1 MISFPLESL
10 CQKPMVSLAFAHY
23 ARLNGGFNDVWNAP
37 VPIVV
42 LPVYVIVK
50 KTLTQYCYE
59 CLQVNGTEIGWSLG
73 FMIESSSELP
83 QSKREYYMTN
93 LAFALMMTLFILFI
107 LISVGF
113 ACHAVKFQR
122 RKQKGKLYQ
131 TAPKSDGY
139 GAIQWTSKEID
150 NVQWN
155 NLLPP
160 EVVHV
165 KNKIC

>member
-1 MISFPLESL
+1 MVSPVSL
-10 CQKPMVSLAFAHY
+10 CKTEW
-23 ARLNGGFNDVWNAP
+23 GFYWWIAP
-37 VPIVV
+37 VQIVV
-42 LPVYVIVK
+42 LLFHVIVWK
-50 KTLTQYCYE
+50 MLSYYCSE

-73 FMIESSSELP
+73 FMIDSSSELP

-139 GAIQWTSKEID
+139 GAIQWTSKFRQRISSEMSPPNSDIF
-150 NVQWN
+150 VKLFSVKYW
-155 NLLPP
+155 LPP
-160 EVVHV
+160 EMVFA
-165 KNKIC
+165 KN

>member
-1 MISFPLESL
+1 M
-10 CQKPMVSLAFAHY
+10 
-23 ARLNGGFNDVWNAP
+23 
-37 VPIVV
+37 
-42 LPVYVIVK
+42 
-50 KTLTQYCYE
+50 LTQYCYE

-73 FMIESSSELP
+73 FMIDSSSELP

-113 ACHAVKFQR
+113 ACHAVKFQQ

-139 GAIQWTSKEID
+139 GAIQWTSKFRTE
-150 NVQWN
+150 NVQWDVSSKFRHFCKIMFSEILITSRSCICQKL
-155 NLLPP
+155 NLLKLYHSKPVNN
-160 EVVHV
+160 ESGHNMVQQFVYNV
-165 KNKIC
+165 

>member
-1 MISFPLESL
+1 MI
-10 CQKPMVSLAFAHY
+10 
-23 ARLNGGFNDVWNAP
+23 D
-37 VPIVV
+37 
-42 LPVYVIVK
+42 
-50 KTLTQYCYE
+50 
-59 CLQVNGTEIGWSLG
+59 
-73 FMIESSSELP
+73 SSSELP

-139 GAIQWTSKEID
+139 GAIQWTSRFRTE
-150 NVQWN
+150 NVQWDVSSKFRHFCKIMFSEILITSRSGICQKL
-155 NLLPP
+155 NLLKLYYSKPVNN
-160 EVVHV
+160 ESVHNMV
-165 KNKIC
+165 QQFVYSNINGCIEREREGERDSFFLAL

>member
-1 MISFPLESL
+1 
-10 CQKPMVSLAFAHY
+10 
-23 ARLNGGFNDVWNAP
+23 
-37 VPIVV
+37 
-42 LPVYVIVK
+42 
-50 KTLTQYCYE
+50 
-59 CLQVNGTEIGWSLG
+59 
-73 FMIESSSELP
+73 MIESSSELP

-139 GAIQWTSKEID
+139 GAIQ
-150 NVQWN
+150 
-155 NLLPP
+155 
-160 EVVHV
+160 
-165 KNKIC
+165 